1 MQPYKIVSVDVL
13 IIGSGVS
20 GLRAAAAAAEI
31 GVTVS
36 VVSKGPSASPEI
48 MGFNAPVHAEDS
60 VCQYIDDMENSA
72 DGICDCELVRTMAQN
87 IAGEIAYMESIGLN
101 FDKTPQ
107 GDYDAIHTL
116 GTKYPRL
123 IHYRSGTGVKEMELL
138 KKHCDALGVTFHI
151 PVDVLDL
158 LVEKGKVVGAFGWDT
173 GNQTILVFRA
183 KSVVLATGG
192 CGAMQFS
199 TTYPRTIVGDG
210 YAMAFKA
217 GARLIDMEFQQFE
230 PCCFVY
236 PPQIEGKV
244 IATTLLR
251 HGATLRNGLG
261 EEFMGNYGL
270 TRENAQKSTLSRAM
284 VAEVAAGR
292 GTPHDGIYYDLTM
305 MGEKFLYEDH
315 AIFTRPA
322 VEANIDLTRQMPE
335 MMPAAHTCLGGIEVN
350 SDCSC
355 VVEGL
360 FACGEVIGGLHGANR
375 IGGSAGAET
384 VVFGGIAGKSAAAY
398 AKEHAPEHAVS
409 ELTQGLEKKLE
420 ALLTKEK
427 TQGSIQNVQL
437 RLSKLLS
444 AKVGIARSEAG
455 LTEAMEEV
463 AAFKK
468 ELAACHATSIK
479 AAASLYHVE
488 NMLLIASVQIGASL
502 LRKESRGVF
511 YRDDY
516 PVRDETWSKNIIAQL
531 CAGEIEFI
539 IASKNNQARSIAI

>member
-1 MQPYKIVSVDVL
+1 MQAYKTISTDVL

-20 GLRAAAAAAEI
+20 GLRAAAAAAEA
-31 GVTVS
+31 GAAVS
-36 VVSKGPSASPEI
+36 LVSKGPSASPEI

-72 DGICDCELVRTMAQN
+72 DGICDCELVRTMAQS
-87 IAGEIAYMESIGLN
+87 IAGEIAYMEGIGLN

-123 IHYRSGTGVKEMELL
+123 IHYRSSTGVKEMELL

-151 PVDVLDL
+151 PVDILDL
-158 LVEKGKVVGAFGWDT
+158 LMENGKVAGAFGWDT
-173 GNQTILVFRA
+173 GNQTVLVFRA
-183 KSVVLATGG
+183 KAVVLATGG

-292 GTPHDGIYYDLTM
+292 GTPHGGIYYDLTM
-305 MGEKFLYEDH
+305 MDEKFLYEDH
-315 AIFTRPA
+315 AIFTRAA

-335 MMPAAHTCLGGIEVN
+335 MMPAAHTCLGGIEVD
-350 SDCSC
+350 SDCRC
-355 VVEGL
+355 AVEGL

-398 AKEHAPEHAVS
+398 AKTAIPQPDSWQLEQSVEILLHTLLSSPQ
-409 ELTQGLEKKLE
+409 TQ
-420 ALLTKEK
+420 
-427 TQGSIQNVQL
+427 SDIQDIKL
-437 RLSKLLS
+437 RLNKLLS
-444 AKVGIARSEAG
+444 EKVGISRTQTG
-455 LTEAMEEV
+455 LLKAMEEI
-463 AAFKK
+463 AALKK
-468 ELAACHATSIK
+468 ELAGCSATSLQ

-511 YRDDY
+511 FRDDY
-516 PVRDETWSKNIIAQL
+516 PIRDEAWTRNIIAQL
-531 CAGEIEFI
+531 CAGEIEFTV
-539 IASKNNQARSIAI
+539 ASKNNHARSIAI

>member
-1 MQPYKIVSVDVL
+1 MQPYKIVSADVL

-20 GLRAAAAAAEI
+20 GLRAAAAAAET
-31 GVTVS
+31 GATVS
-36 VVSKGPSASPEI
+36 LVSKGPSASPEI
-48 MGFNAPVHAEDS
+48 MGFNAPVHTEDS
-60 VCQYIDDMENSA
+60 ISQYIDDMQNSA
-72 DGICDCELVRTMAQN
+72 DGICDSQLVRTMAQN

-123 IHYRSGTGVKEMELL
+123 IHYRSSTGVKEMELL
-138 KKHCDALGVTFHI
+138 KRHCDALGVAFYI
-151 PVDVLDL
+151 PVDILDL
-158 LVEKGKVVGAFGWDT
+158 LVEKGKVAGAFGWDT
-173 GNQTILVFRA
+173 GNQTVLVFKA
-183 KSVVLATGG
+183 KAVVLATGG

-199 TTYPRTIVGDG
+199 TTYPRTIIGDG

-270 TRENAQKSTLSRAM
+270 TRENAQKSTLARAM

-292 GTPHDGIYYDLTM
+292 GTPHNGIYYDLTM

-335 MMPAAHTCLGGIEVN
+335 MMPAAHTCLGGIEVDC
-350 SDCSC
+350 DCSC
-355 VVEGL
+355 AVEGL

-398 AKEHAPEHAVS
+398 AKTAIQETDSKQLA
-409 ELTQGLEKKLE
+409 
-420 ALLTKEK
+420 
-427 TQGSIQNVQL
+427 QNVQML
-437 RLSKLLS
+437 LKALLSNPKSQGNLQDVQMRINKLLS
-444 AKVGIARSEAG
+444 AKVGIARSEEG
-455 LTEAMEEV
+455 LLEAMEEV
-463 AAFKK
+463 AALKK

-511 YRDDY
+511 FRDDY
-516 PVRDETWSKNIIAQL
+516 PVRDEAWSRNIIAQL
-531 CAGEIEFI
+531 CSGEIEFI
-539 IASKNNQARSIAI
+539 VASKNSQARSIAI